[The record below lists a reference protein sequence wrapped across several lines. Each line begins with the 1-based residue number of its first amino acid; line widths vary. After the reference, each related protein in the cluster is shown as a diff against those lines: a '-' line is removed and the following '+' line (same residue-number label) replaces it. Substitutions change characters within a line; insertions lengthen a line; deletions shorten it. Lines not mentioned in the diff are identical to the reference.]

1 MFSQRALL
9 RCSAQQSF
17 AVPRVAARGYAA
29 AAANTKPPVALFG
42 IDGTYANALVGL
54 LSTRQLCAIRGK
66 IEIGGRRKMI
76 LVSISQDV
84 LISTMDLSTQ
94 NRAAS
99 YRFHHSPTQD

>member
-17 AVPRVAARGYAA
+17 VAPRVAARGYAA

-54 LSTRQLCAIRGK
+54 LSARHLCAI
-66 IEIGGRRKMI
+66 GGRTQVEKCRKI
-76 LVSISQDV
+76 ISEPIHQDV
-84 LISTMDLSTQ
+84 QMSTVDLST
-94 NRAAS
+94 
-99 YRFHHSPTQD
+99 